1 MMIMTS
7 EQRRTHTFLGIAQIG
22 YAQWFFGNLYEWI
35 VRVPNHLAADGH
47 LESVLSAGSPV
58 LYYLPGLTIVIGAT
72 VAALITGWKCRMER
86 WRFSVLALSVSAGL
100 IGTAYL
106 VWAVNLKVFMVN
118 HSVPSGEL
126 DRLLAL
132 WYRANAMRLATTAW
146 AWITA
151 ASIRS
156 RLTSEP
162 SRQTTK

>member
-7 EQRRTHTFLGIAQIG
+7 EQRRTHTFLGIAQIA

-35 VRVPNHLAADGH
+35 VRVPSHLAEDGH

-58 LYYLPGLTIVIGAT
+58 LYYLPCLAIVIGAT

-86 WRFSVLALSVSAGL
+86 RRFSVLALSVSAGL
-100 IGTAYL
+100 FATAYL

-118 HSVPSGEL
+118 HSVSSGEL
-126 DRLLAL
+126 HGLLAL
-132 WYRANAMRLATTAW
+132 WYRANAMRLVTTAC

-151 ASIRS
+151 ANIQS
-156 RLTSEP
+156 RLSSDP
-162 SRQTTK
+162 RRQATK